1 MLAEKLSHCV
11 SRSLVISNAASS
23 RGLLVSVVVVV
34 VVVSLDGRRGGALR
48 AVQKS
53 SVAKHENYR
62 EILLV

>member
-23 RGLLVSVVVVV
+23 RGLLVSVVV